1 MKKFVAVLCAILMFA
16 PCVWCFNLKD
26 ELSVIEKELF
36 SVEYGEKPVAVRL
49 TTIEKFLYGKRN
61 SGSDLQRLQKIKE
74 TTGISSEQVKVTQN
88 NQKYEFVENHAGKTL
103 PQVNPAAS
111 TNYTASPDVS
121 YPIVDKM
128 EEKVFG
134 RTFSDKDITERL
146 SRLEQ
151 KTFGKIS
158 DKDLNSRTDMLKA
171 SILAHKQE
179 KITYGNDYE
188 PHVQRNYS
196 SSYRQIPGNE
206 YAITESD
213 YNYGLS
219 TAERLVFGDSR
230 PGESRERRLSN
241 LEKKIFRKTF
251 ENEPSEQRLERVVS
265 AAAGQKTARGGY
277 EKWEKYLSTGMQ
289 VGGILLMILAMIL

>member
-1 MKKFVAVLCAILMFA
+1 MKKFVSILCVMLVFA
-16 PCVWCFNLKD
+16 PCGFCFNLKD
-26 ELSVIEKELF
+26 EISVIEKELF
-36 SVEYGEKPVAVRL
+36 SAEYGERPVTARL
-49 TTIEKFLYGKRN
+49 SAIEKFLYGKQN
-61 SGSDLQRLQKIKE
+61 SGTDIQRLQKIKE
-74 TTGISSEQVKVTQN
+74 TTGINPTPVKVAQN
-88 NQKYEFVENHAGKTL
+88 PSQYEFSQNSPKSGGKNIYDY
-103 PQVNPAAS
+103 PSSSANYAS
-111 TNYTASPDVS
+111 SPNVS

-134 RTFSDKDITERL
+134 KTFKDKDITERL
-146 SRLEQ
+146 AKLEQ

-158 DKDLNSRTDMLKA
+158 DKDLNARTDMLKA

-188 PHVQRNYS
+188 PHVQRNYHG
-196 SSYRQIPGNE
+196 QIPGNE
-206 YAITESD
+206 RAITESD

-241 LEKKIFRKTF
+241 LEKKIFHKTF
-251 ENEPSEQRLERVVS
+251 ENEPSSQRLERVVA

-277 EKWEKYLSTGMQ
+277 DKWEKYLSTGIQ